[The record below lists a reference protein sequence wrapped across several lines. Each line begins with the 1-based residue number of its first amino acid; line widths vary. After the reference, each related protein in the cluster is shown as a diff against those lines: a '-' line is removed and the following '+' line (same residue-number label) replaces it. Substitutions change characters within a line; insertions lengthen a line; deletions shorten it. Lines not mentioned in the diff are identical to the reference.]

1 LDRKITDRRQEAGG
15 KAMRYQVLTKLSPQE
30 TIARAK
36 AHFGPH
42 GVGLDVLDEHETCV
56 TFQGGGGHVSVVA
69 CTGEKKTTVDL
80 ETREWDY
87 AVRQF
92 MHEVS

>member
-1 LDRKITDRRQEAGG
+1 
-15 KAMRYQVLTKLSPQE
+15 
-30 TIARAK
+30 
-36 AHFGPH
+36 
-42 GVGLDVLDEHETCV
+42 VGLEVIDEHDTCV
-56 TFQGGGGHVSVVA
+56 TLQGGGGHVSVLA
-69 CTGEKKTTVDL
+69 CAGEKKTTLDL